1 MIKKLTVFA
10 FCLCLSSASIAQI
23 EAPKP
28 YGVLPSERQLKW
40 QETEMYCLIHF
51 TPTTFQNKEWGYGD
65 AEPSLFNPT
74 KFNAL
79 QIVQAA
85 KAGGFKGIIAVAKH
99 HDGFALWP
107 TKTSDYNIS
116 KSNWRNGKGDMV
128 KDFQLA
134 AKKQGLKFGV
144 YCSPW
149 DRNNPNYGSPA
160 YIEVYRSQLKELYN
174 NYGEL
179 FISWHDGANGGDGYY
194 GGKKEKRKVDQ
205 SNYYD
210 WHNTWANI
218 TRKMQPNA
226 VIFSDVGLDVRWLG
240 NEKGLAP
247 ETSWST
253 ITIQGKNEK
262 PAMPGFMDEA
272 NLGSGTRSGEKWI
285 PFEAD
290 VALRPGWFYHKDQ
303 DNKVKSVAQLFDIY
317 CSSVGRGGSL
327 DLGLSPTT
335 EGLLHQND
343 VDTLAKFGAMLKKVF
358 AHNHAKQAKIT
369 LSNVRGGMAFLL
381 SSGNPPSLLEAR
393 DKGLLLYGAANL
405 TDADR
410 YSCWATDDMIHKAT
424 AELQFEKPVNFSII
438 QLRENIKLG
447 QRIDSVRVE
456 VYKNNNW
463 VQIAKATSI
472 GANRIIRLPQPETAD
487 QLRIKFYAPVC
498 IAVSELGLY

>member
-1 MIKKLTVFA
+1 MIKRLSLLA
-10 FCLCLSSASIAQI
+10 FGLCLTSVSIAQTK
-23 EAPKP
+23 APKP
-28 YGVLPSERQLKW
+28 YGALPSERQLKW
-40 QETEMYCLIHF
+40 HETEMYCLIHF

-79 QIVQAA
+79 QIVEAA

-128 KDFQLA
+128 KDFQQA
-134 AKKQGLKFGV
+134 AKQEGLKFGV

-160 YIEVYRSQLKELYN
+160 YVNIYRKQLKELYS

-179 FISWHDGANGGDGYY
+179 FMSWHDGANGGDGYY
-194 GGKKEKRKVDQ
+194 GGKKEQRKVDQ

-210 WHNTWANI
+210 WHNTWENI

-226 VIFSDVGLDVRWLG
+226 AIFSDVGLDVRWLG

-247 ETSWST
+247 ETSWAT
-253 ITIQGKNEK
+253 ITIQGKNGK
-262 PAMPGFMDEA
+262 PAMPGFMDQA
-272 NLGSGTRSGEKWI
+272 NLGSGTRDGKQWI

-303 DNKVKSVAQLFDIY
+303 DDKVKSVAQLFNIY
-317 CSSVGRGGSL
+317 CNSVGKGGGL
-327 DLGLSPTT
+327 DLGLSPNT

-343 VDTLAKFGAMLKKVF
+343 VDTLAKFGAMLKQVF
-358 AHNHAKQAKIT
+358 ANNQAKQAKIT
-369 LSNVRGGMAFLL
+369 LSNVRGQVEYLL
-381 SSGNPPSLLEAR
+381 SAVNRSDIRKKE
-393 DKGLLLYGAANL
+393 LLLFGSANL

-410 YSCWATDDMIHKAT
+410 YSYWATDDVVRNVT
-424 AELQFEKPVNFSII
+424 AELEFTKPVNFSII

-447 QRIDSVRVE
+447 QRIDSVQVE
-456 VYKNNNW
+456 IFKNNAW
-463 VQIAKATSI
+463 LQIAKATSI

-487 QLRIKFYAPVC
+487 RVRIKFYSPVC
-498 IAVSELGLY
+498 IAVSELGVY